1 MWICVYCNEINE
13 TKQKQCCFCNCKRKK
28 EDSKMG
34 KRNISAAASAAVVVL
49 GLTTAFLATHGSQK
63 PTDGATESMQN
74 EARTA
79 VADIQ
84 AESMP
89 TTSLNAVEQPAANMQ
104 PSLSVP
110 TTSTTPL
117 VSATNAVST
126 LIPNSAQNE
135 KSRSISDGEANL
147 SEESSSKTDSTANNN
162 EEARFEERYVFDDN
176 MDNYLFEYDPID
188 NENDSNELY

>member
-1 MWICVYCNEINE
+1 
-13 TKQKQCCFCNCKRKK
+13 
-28 EDSKMG
+28 MG

-89 TTSLNAVEQPAANMQ
+89 TTRLNAVEQPAANMQ

-110 TTSTTPL
+110 IANTTPL
-117 VSATNAVST
+117 ISNGNLESATSTNAQSKNITEQVT
-126 LIPNSAQNE
+126 
-135 KSRSISDGEANL
+135 L
-147 SEESSSKTDSTANNN
+147 SEIGENTTTAIGSIEEKLIAQEMYIEEDSFEEYVTKDSEINQSKEELDVGISN
-162 EEARFEERYVFDDN
+162 EEDLYERY
-176 MDNYLFEYDPID
+176 
-188 NENDSNELY
+188 